1 MFEVG
6 WSEILVIAIVALIVF
21 PTEDLPKLLRTA
33 GQVVGRLR
41 RMAGDFQAQMN
52 TVIREAEREIENSD
66 VKEGLSIANP
76 LTDLKKTLDPI
87 RSIGDD
93 LKRSVTMAATAPT
106 TDAAPPRPA
115 DPAHTEPTPAIEPAP
130 VAEPVPVVAAETPV
144 EPVAA
149 PAEVKD
155 KVP

>member
-33 GQVVGRLR
+33 GQIVGRLR
-41 RMAGDFQAQMN
+41 RMAGDFQSQMN
-52 TVIREAEREIENSD
+52 TVIREAEREIDAGDIKNE
-66 VKEGLSIANP
+66 LSSANP

-93 LKRSVTMAATAPT
+93 LKRTMASATAPAPAGAEPAAAAVPPPET
-106 TDAAPPRPA
+106 TPLPNETATAPVTA
-115 DPAHTEPTPAIEPAP
+115 EPEATPAAKVDEA
-130 VAEPVPVVAAETPV
+130 
-144 EPVAA
+144 
-149 PAEVKD
+149 KD
-155 KVP
+155 GKAS